1 MKNIFFIV
9 KTLNQINQKKGNSNN
24 ISQNSYIIYNNK
36 ELTQRDDPMKIK
48 NKLKP
53 FIPFPTPSIIY
64 KQNVISE
71 KNLLKKEQKR
81 ISLSQRGY
89 RKEDT
94 NEDISLITENQ
105 KSNNNINSSTNI
117 NNHNI
122 KKDY

>member
-1 MKNIFFIV
+1 MIKNID
-9 KTLNQINQKKGNSNN
+9 
-24 ISQNSYIIYNNK
+24 IY
-36 ELTQRDDPMKIK
+36 
-48 NKLKP
+48 
-53 FIPFPTPSIIY
+53 
-64 KQNVISE
+64 
-71 KNLLKKEQKR
+71 LLKTAIEHKR

-122 KKDY
+122 NKNNNNQNSNNNKNIIININNNENNNKNIIININNNENNNIPISRNRKRNLIVLERLLSEKRF